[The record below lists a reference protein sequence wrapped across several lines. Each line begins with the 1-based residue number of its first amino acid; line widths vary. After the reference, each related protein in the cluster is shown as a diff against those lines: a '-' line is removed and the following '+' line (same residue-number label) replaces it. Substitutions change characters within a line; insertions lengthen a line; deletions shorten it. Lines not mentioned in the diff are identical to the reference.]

1 MSLDARSLRRLTAL
15 HLMQAKVPEREIKAF
30 LQLFGNTVI
39 VDSQT
44 CRKYAEHIDW
54 RLLAHRLLS
63 WKGRKLAQMAFDRV
77 YSRYQAGTRA
87 ILADR
92 QQRLRGELNAKNFTV
107 GATHGDLQRDNVLVQ
122 LLRQQYAVIFA
133 YLWTTDTERQ

>member
-1 MSLDARSLRRLTAL
+1 MNIRALRRLTAL
-15 HLMQAKVPEREIKAF
+15 HLLQARVPEREIKTF
-30 LQLFGNTVI
+30 IQLFGNTVI

-54 RLLAHRLLS
+54 RLLSHRLLS

-77 YSRYQAGTRA
+77 YSKYQAGTRA

-92 QQRLRGELNAKNFTV
+92 QHKARGELNAKNFTV
-107 GATHGDLQRDNVLVQ
+107 GATYGDLERDNVLVQ

-133 YLWTTDTERQ
+133 YLWTTDTDRQ